1 MLCLNI
7 AKEWEHM
14 SKTKEEE
21 HRLVNNRKD
30 FLTPLQKKI
39 LLFLTNNHPSTIN
52 EAVKGTNGN
61 YRSSWTAFKE
71 LMKKKLIKE
80 VGLKPY
86 RGQEYPR
93 YWSTESGILY
103 SMTEGIKPEILLKK
117 SQEIYPENK
126 ILHFLLEILPILGKQ
141 NINDMLYMA
150 IVTDGKIPQNDL
162 ISIFAR
168 QKQLTDFDI
177 KRYNSILKKY
187 PDIYKQHK
195 DFIRQAKKNLKA
207 LSDIFDDESEG

>member
-1 MLCLNI
+1 MT
-7 AKEWEHM
+7 KEWEHM
-14 SKTKEEE
+14 SKPKEEQ

-30 FLTPLQKKI
+30 FLTPLQKRI

-52 EAVKGTNGN
+52 EVVKGTKGN

-71 LMKKKLIKE
+71 LMKKNLIKE
-80 VGLKPY
+80 VGSKSY

-93 YWSTESGILY
+93 YWSTEGGVLY
-103 SMTEGIKPEILLKK
+103 SMTVGTKPEILLRK
-117 SQEIYPENK
+117 SQEIYPGK
-126 ILHFLLEILPILGKQ
+126 KDLHFLLEILPILGKE
-141 NINDMLYMA
+141 NINDMAYIA
-150 IVTDGKIPQNDL
+150 IVTDGKIPQGDL

-168 QKQLTDFDI
+168 QKKLTDFEI

-187 PDIYKQHK
+187 PERFKQHK
-195 DFIRQAKKNLKA
+195 DFFKQVKKNLKA